1 MSGRRVLGHIACAR
15 GQDGGGRWVLLM
27 TKRGGGCYVDE
38 KAGCALLMTKAAVWG
53 LLRTGRW
60 GVKFPGM

>member
-1 MSGRRVLGHIACAR
+1 MGSANDKAGGWVLMMTRRG
-15 GQDGGGRWVLLM
+15 WVLLM

>member
-1 MSGRRVLGHIACAR
+1 
-15 GQDGGGRWVLLM
+15 M